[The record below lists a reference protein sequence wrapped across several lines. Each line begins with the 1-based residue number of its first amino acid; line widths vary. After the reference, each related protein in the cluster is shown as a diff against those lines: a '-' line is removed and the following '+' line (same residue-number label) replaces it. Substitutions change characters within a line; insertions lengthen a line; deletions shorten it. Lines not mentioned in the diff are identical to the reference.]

1 VDAFLVDSWLLV
13 IGLRMLLRRNLRR
26 SSQRLKSRR
35 IQRKCSRNLRL
46 KKIQKK
52 WRWKKNQWSRH
63 SCMMTLFWK
72 LMLTVT
78 CDPTITCGSR

>member
-13 IGLRMLLRRNLRR
+13 IDLRMLLRRNPRR

-35 IQRKCSRNLRL
+35 IRRKYSQNLSK

-52 WRWKKNQWSRH
+52 WRWKRNQWSH
-63 SCMMTLFWK
+63 HICMMALFWK
-72 LMLTVT
+72 LMLMVT
-78 CDPTITCGSR
+78 